1 MAANAQGLVDQTQK
15 KLQADVLEQKVG
27 RKKLCSAIEIKSFS
41 ECKAHFTWESYVLTY
56 QLLICI

>member
-1 MAANAQGLVDQTQK
+1 MTANAQELVDQTQK

-41 ECKAHFTWESYVLTY
+41 ECKAHFT
-56 QLLICI
+56 